1 MDHPEAVS
9 VALYIEAVTQPVEVV
24 VVIAAEEAATAI
36 AVVLG
41 SEVVAAA
48 S

>member
-24 VVIAAEEAATAI
+24 VVIAPVEAAITISVGLGPEAVATA
-36 AVVLG
+36 A
-41 SEVVAAA
+41 
-48 S
+48 